1 MDKKFDAYKTIGEVS
16 KELNIPTHII
26 RFWETKFER
35 LKSVKRKNNHRYYSK
50 EDIIFI
56 LSIKKL
62 VSEEGYTIKGVQKL
76 FRDGGLKKQPSQRK
90 LSSKDVIVKTISVDE
105 KNAEGITGL
114 DTASLAEL
122 RRVLRELVS
131 IKKFLDEV

>member
-62 VSEEGYTIKGVQKL
+62 VSEEGYTIKGVQKSIINN
-76 FRDGGLKKQPSQRK
+76 KKINSFNYEEEYLRLLNEIK
-90 LSSKDVIVKTISVDE
+90 VDINNIINGE
-105 KNAEGITGL
+105 
-114 DTASLAEL
+114 
-122 RRVLRELVS
+122 
-131 IKKFLDEV
+131 

>member
-56 LSIKKL
+56 LYL
-62 VSEEGYTIKGVQKL
+62 VLYHFLLPQITEET
-76 FRDGGLKKQPSQRK
+76 
-90 LSSKDVIVKTISVDE
+90 
-105 KNAEGITGL
+105 
-114 DTASLAEL
+114 
-122 RRVLRELVS
+122 LV
-131 IKKFLDEV
+131 

>member
-50 EDIIFI
+50 EDIICI
-56 LSIKKL
+56 LNIKKL
-62 VSEEGYTIKGVQKL
+62 VSEEGYTIKGVQKNL
-76 FRDGGLKKQPSQRK
+76 
-90 LSSKDVIVKTISVDE
+90 INN
-105 KNAEGITGL
+105 KNIDAINNE
-114 DTASLAEL
+114 EQYL
-122 RRVLRELVS
+122 RLLNE
-131 IKKFLDEV
+131 IKIDINNIINGE

>member
-50 EDIIFI
+50 EDIIYILNIKNLTNLKSISEIELSTIVKAPSRVDFLINNCSI
-56 LSIKKL
+56 LSIK
-62 VSEEGYTIKGVQKL
+62 SFFSIFIL
-76 FRDGGLKKQPSQRK
+76 F
-90 LSSKDVIVKTISVDE
+90 
-105 KNAEGITGL
+105 
-114 DTASLAEL
+114 
-122 RRVLRELVS
+122 
-131 IKKFLDEV
+131 